1 MSSAWPSVLD
11 ALKSLQA
18 KRKPVARRWTQASKV
33 GFALSTRDRFVFTI
47 RTIQS
52 LDAEGGFDL
61 IWNDGSEQN
70 EVPEL
75 SRYFA
80 FRNARLVEVNYG
92 VKGGAD
98 AAIRHGLRR
107 LLALGYDFVGLVE
120 NDVLLSPGWLAAMRG
135 AFETAADEG
144 VVAGAVS
151 ALAYQSRVL
160 EYRRNYSIDWAR
172 GAAMVLFTREA
183 AQILLENYSRLELT
197 SQQIRGFYAEQFGV
211 VLHEPEWAVGGRWMD
226 GPMTLDW
233 GYAPLLYAQG
243 YACVGTIPSTAT
255 DLEFD
260 VRRVLRTDY
269 VRAEQNAS
277 GLAHPQITIPNA
289 LFTSGD
295 TQTGAQTSDTQTSD
309 TQASDA
315 QTSGAESAENARVTQ

>member
-1 MSSAWPSVLD
+1 MSSNWPSVVD
-11 ALKSLQA
+11 ALKSLQSQ
-18 KRKPVARRWTQASKV
+18 RKPAARHWTAESKI
-33 GFALSTRDRFVFTI
+33 GFALSTRDRFVYTM
-47 RTIQS
+47 RTIKS

-61 IWNDGSEQN
+61 FWNDGSERN

-98 AAIRHGLRR
+98 AAIRFGLRR
-107 LLALGYDFVGLVE
+107 LLELGYDFVGLVE
-120 NDVLLSPGWLAAMRG
+120 NDVLLLPGWLVAMHD
-135 AFETAADEG
+135 AFETAAGEG

-151 ALAYQSRVL
+151 TLGYQSRVL

-172 GAAMVLFTREA
+172 GAALVLFTHEA
-183 AQILLENYSRLELT
+183 ARLLLENYSRLEMT
-197 SQQIRGFYAEQFGV
+197 SQQIRGFYAEHFGV
-211 VLHEPEWAVGGRWMD
+211 ALHVPEWAVGGRWMD

-233 GYAPLLYAQG
+233 GYSPLLCANG
-243 YACVGTIPSTAT
+243 YACVGSIPSMAR

-260 VRRVLRTDY
+260 VRTVLRTDY

-277 GLAHPQITIPNA
+277 GLAHPTIDPSNLSFSEEVA
-289 LFTSGD
+289 NE
-295 TQTGAQTSDTQTSD
+295 
-309 TQASDA
+309 
-315 QTSGAESAENARVTQ
+315 SGAESAAPARVTR

>member
-1 MSSAWPSVLD
+1 MSSSWPSVHA
-11 ALKSLQA
+11 ALKSSQA
-18 KRKPVARRWTQASKV
+18 QRNPVVRRWTRESKV
-33 GFALSTRDRFVFTI
+33 GFALSTRDRFVFTM

-98 AAIRHGLRR
+98 AAVCFGLRR
-107 LLALGYDFVGLVE
+107 LLELGYDFVGLVE

-144 VVAGAVS
+144 VVPGAVS

-160 EYRRNYSIDWAR
+160 EYRKNYSIDWAR
-172 GAAMVLFTREA
+172 GAALVLFTREA
-183 AQILLENYSRLELT
+183 AQLLLENYSRLEMT
-197 SQQIRGFYAEQFGV
+197 SQQIRGFCAEQFGV
-211 VLHEPEWAVGGRWMD
+211 AVHEPEWAVGGRWMD

-233 GYAPLLYAQG
+233 SYAPLLYANG
-243 YACVGTIPSTAT
+243 YACVGTIPSMAV

-260 VRRVLRTDY
+260 VRRVLRTGY
-269 VRAEQNAS
+269 VRAEQNDS
-277 GLAHPQITIPNA
+277 GLAHPQIAVPSSA
-289 LFTSGD
+289 FPLSGR
-295 TQTGAQTSDTQTSD
+295 QLG
-309 TQASDA
+309 DA
-315 QTSGAESAENARVTQ
+315 QTSEAQNVSERTENARVTL

>member
-1 MSSAWPSVLD
+1 MSASWPSVLD

-18 KRKPVARRWTQASKV
+18 QRKPAARRWTPASRV
-33 GFALSTRDRFVFTI
+33 GFALSTRDRFVYTM
-47 RTIQS
+47 RTIKS

-61 IWNDGSEQN
+61 VWNDGSEGN

-80 FRNARLVEVNYG
+80 FRNARLAEANYG

-98 AAIRHGLRR
+98 AAIRFGLRR
-107 LLALGYDFVGLVE
+107 LLELGYDFIGLIE
-120 NDVLLSPGWLAAMRG
+120 NDVLLSPGWLGAMRA
-135 AFETAADEG
+135 AFERAAEDG
-144 VVAGAVS
+144 ITAGAVS
-151 ALAYQSRVL
+151 ALGYQSRVL

-172 GAAMVLFTREA
+172 GAALVLFTREA
-183 AQILLENYSRLELT
+183 AQLLLENYSRLEMT

-211 VLHEPEWAVGGRWMD
+211 ALHVPEWAVGGRWMD

-233 GYAPLLYAQG
+233 GYAPLLYANG
-243 YACVGTIPSTAT
+243 YGCVGTIPSLAR

-260 VRRVLRTDY
+260 VRTVLRTDY

-277 GLAHPQITIPNA
+277 GLAHPTIDPSNLTFA
-289 LFTSGD
+289 
-295 TQTGAQTSDTQTSD
+295 A
-309 TQASDA
+309 DA
-315 QTSGAESAENARVTQ
+315 ANEGSAESTQPARATR